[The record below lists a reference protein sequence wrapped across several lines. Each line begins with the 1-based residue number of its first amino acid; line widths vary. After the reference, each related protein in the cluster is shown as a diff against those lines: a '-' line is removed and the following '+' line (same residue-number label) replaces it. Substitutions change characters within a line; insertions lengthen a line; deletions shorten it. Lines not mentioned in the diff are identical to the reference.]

1 MKMIN
6 PRGLQQR
13 LVMKAEMSN
22 LISKGRRWES
32 RASILQQQ
40 LKVGFSEGAEGP
52 PFLLSASSKMLNLK
66 TLIL

>member
-1 MKMIN
+1 MKMIT
-6 PRGLQQR
+6 PRGPQQR
-13 LVMKAEMSN
+13 PVMKVEVSN

-32 RASILQQQ
+32 LPSILQQQ